1 MVSPDTVPDARLVWD
16 AGAARIVKLRWRP
29 FGEEVDREMFQVLRL
44 DDGKIRE
51 IADYRQLGPARKAAK
66 RFAGQ
71 TPR

>member
-1 MVSPDTVPDARLVWD
+1 MVAPDTVPEARLVWD
-16 AGAARIVKLRWRP
+16 AGAARVVKLRWRP
-29 FGEEVDREMFQVLRL
+29 VGEVADRELFQVLRL

-51 IADYRQLGPARKAAK
+51 IADYRQLGPARRAAK